1 MKSKHALGP
10 VMSKALFKEPL
21 KQEMTRQQVMQ
32 RVEGFNKDEPRDTKV
47 QEKVVQPEQEQ
58 IQHERR
64 EQEPRPGE
72 TREPASLQQ
81 GARQELSRDQAE
93 EELQAFDRF
102 WGVSSLLS
110 SKTWLE
116 MRSKH
121 VLSSVMSKKTLGGRQ
136 TASTAGGRGLQQGQ
150 A

>member
-1 MKSKHALGP
+1 MRRPEDAASQHPPFRWFLRLFSAWLEMKSKYALSS
-10 VMSKALFKEPL
+10 VMSKVLSKELL

-64 EQEPRPGE
+64 EQKLRPVE

-93 EELQAFDRF
+93 EEHSQLH
-102 WGVSSLLS
+102 
-110 SKTWLE
+110 KTSWQCHQ
-116 MRSKH
+116 MFRRCSF
-121 VLSSVMSKKTLGGRQ
+121 VLCRAPS
-136 TASTAGGRGLQQGQ
+136 
-150 A
+150 